1 MVYIV
6 GDNGTV
12 LKGNSKDGFKDLSSS
27 LHIQHYTDIEY
38 FNGDLYLASN
48 KGMFVIDCATDAIK
62 KYKTDLEIDLQD
74 THKLSAKDGVLWSIG
89 IRDIA
94 WFDGKSWIRVDIPGN
109 PKIGV

>member
-6 GDNGTV
+6 GGNGTV
-12 LKGNSKDGFKDLSSS
+12 LKGNYKDGFKDLSYSK
-27 LHIQHYTDIEY
+27 HIQHYMDIEY

-48 KGMFVIDCATDAIK
+48 KGIFILNCATDEIK
-62 KYKTDLEIDLQD
+62 KYKTDLD

-89 IRDIA
+89 IKDIA

-109 PKIGV
+109 PKIGG